1 MVGDFG
7 SAREAKEFL
16 ITQIVEEARREG
28 MPLSEIEREELS
40 PKPAGHCPTSVIW
53 NPRIAKHLAYTL

>member
-16 ITQIVEEARREG
+16 ISQIVEEARREG
-28 MPLSEIEREELS
+28 VPLSEI
-40 PKPAGHCPTSVIW
+40 
-53 NPRIAKHLAYTL
+53 